1 MFRTSGQTMAAG
13 ALVHFGT
20 NTTTYALGFA
30 ASIVISRAVG
40 PVGRG
45 EYYVSV
51 TAATKIATHGLVL

>member
-1 MFRTSGQTMAAG
+1 MAAG

-20 NTTTYALGFA
+20 NTITYALGFA